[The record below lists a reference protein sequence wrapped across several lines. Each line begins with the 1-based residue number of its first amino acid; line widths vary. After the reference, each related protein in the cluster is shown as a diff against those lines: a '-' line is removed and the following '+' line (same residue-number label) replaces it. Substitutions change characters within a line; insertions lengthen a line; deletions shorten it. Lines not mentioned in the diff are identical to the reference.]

1 MKVSYNS
8 FFLGQFGQI
17 RRRSDI
23 NDTENVKDEEETSSH
38 PVSEDDDEEEDEE

>member
-1 MKVSYNS
+1 MKVTYDS

-38 PVSEDDDEEEDEE
+38 PASEDDEEEEDEE